1 MRKHARVN
9 RGLLL
14 TFIATLALG
23 LSYHLDLFGHVAYAF
38 ERGKLKAD
46 LDHLQAFDVAD
57 VVALEQLSH
66 AFRVISAAVK
76 PSVVNIESASKN
88 EEVNRQLRKLFG
100 EDVQPRPSTSTGTGI
115 IFDEDGH
122 IVTNNH
128 VVEDSDSIHVTLSDG
143 RRFRAETVGTDP
155 RTDLAVIKI
164 KAQRLHAAKMG
175 DSDRVAVGDVVLAI
189 GSPFRLD
196 HSVSHGIISALGRSD
211 VRVDIDYQNWLQTD
225 APINPGNSGGPLI
238 NARGE
243 VIGVNTAIATESGG
257 HQGVGFAIP
266 SNTVKFIA
274 GKLRS
279 GKRFVRG
286 FLGVGIGPVDP
297 QIADAYGLEEPGGA
311 RITAVGPGTPAEKAG
326 LEPED
331 IILAVG
337 DTRVETREQL
347 QAIIAATAPNTN
359 VELDVWRN
367 RRRVN
372 LSLVVGAQPE
382 GFRTNGSLRELERRR
397 PTSNDDTAD
406 EQPKDEPA
414 PTGPSQDSADSRQF
428 EELGFESAT
437 VSPELAKRFDLEDD
451 IQNGVVI
458 TWVDPTG
465 EAYDAQ
471 LRPGYVIVRANDRRI
486 RNVHQL
492 EQVLTP
498 DALANGIRLKLRDG
512 NAEVYSV
519 LHVR

>member
-1 MRKHARVN
+1 MRKQARIN

-14 TFIATLALG
+14 TFIITMVLG
-23 LSYHLDLFGHVAYAF
+23 VSYHLDVFGHVAYAM

-46 LDHLQAFDVAD
+46 MDHLQAFDASD
-57 VVALEQLSH
+57 VVALEKLSH

-76 PSVVNIESASKN
+76 PSVVNIESASNN
-88 EEVNRQLRKLFG
+88 EEVNRQLKRLFG

-115 IFDEDGH
+115 ILDEDGH

-128 VVEDSDSIHVTLSDG
+128 VIEDSDSIHVTLSDG

-164 KAQRLHAAKMG
+164 DAQHLHAAKMG
-175 DSDRVAVGDVVLAI
+175 DSDRIGVGDVVLAI
-189 GSPFRLD
+189 GSPFRLG
-196 HSVSHGIISALGRSD
+196 HSVSHGIISALGRSN
-211 VRVDIDYQNWLQTD
+211 VAVDIDYQNWLQTD

-243 VIGVNTAIATESGG
+243 VIGINTAIATESGG

-274 GKLRS
+274 EKLRS
-279 GKRFVRG
+279 GEQFVRG

-297 QIADAYGLEEPGGA
+297 QIADAYGLDESGGA
-311 RITAVGPGTPAEKAG
+311 RITAVGRDSPAEMAG

-331 IILAVG
+331 IILAVDG
-337 DTRVETREQL
+337 RRVETREHL
-347 QAIIAATAPNTN
+347 QEIIAATAPDTE
-359 VELDVWRN
+359 VELDVWRD
-367 RRRVN
+367 RKRMN
-372 LSLVVGAQPE
+372 LSLVVGAQPK
-382 GFRTNGSLRELERRR
+382 GFRTTGSLRDFERRR
-397 PTSNDDTAD
+397 PTRRGEAVDD
-406 EQPKDEPA
+406 EPKDKPKSTE
-414 PTGPSQDSADSRQF
+414 TSSDSADSNRF

-437 VSPELAKRFDLEDD
+437 VSPALARRFKLEEDL
-451 IQNGVVI
+451 QNGAVI

-465 EAYDAQ
+465 EAYAAQ
-471 LRPGYVIVRANDRRI
+471 LRPGHVIVRANGRRI
-486 RNVHQL
+486 RNVRQL
-492 EQVLTP
+492 EQVLTTE
-498 DALANGIRLKLRDG
+498 ALAKGVRLMLRAGD
-512 NAEVYSV
+512 AEIYRV